1 VPSDD
6 ATAPS
11 APAADRAGRLP
22 RDVRPERYDLR
33 LAPDLATSTFR
44 GEVAIT
50 LDVGTPTA
58 ALVCNAVELEV
69 TDAWVD
75 LDGRRIE
82 GDIRTDAALEQ
93 LHVSLPETLDRGRAT
108 LHLTFSG
115 ALNERLRGFYRSTYT
130 GDDGGDRAIAVT
142 QFEPTDA
149 RRAFPCWDE
158 PAFKAVFAITLD
170 VADDLLAVSNGPE
183 LSRDDLG
190 EGRVRI
196 RYADTMPMSTYL
208 VAFVVGPLETT
219 GPVDVDGVPL
229 RIVHRPGQGELAE
242 FALEVGAFA
251 LRFFADYY
259 GIAYPGDK
267 VDMVAVPDFA
277 FGAMEN
283 LGCVVYR
290 ETLLLVDPESA
301 TQSELLAVVDVIA
314 HELAHMWFGDLVT
327 MRWWNGIWLN
337 EAFATF
343 MEAKC
348 SAAFRP
354 EWERWLHFGRERSG
368 AFDVDALATT
378 RPIEYPVHTPAD
390 AEGMFDTLTYQ
401 KGSAVVRMLE
411 QYLGE
416 DAFREGIHRY
426 LQTHQFGNT
435 ETGDLWDALE
445 AVTGEPVRA
454 MMDSWIFQGG
464 FPLVTASRRD
474 GHLDLAQ
481 QPFRFT
487 EPDGVVDG
495 DGADG
500 ARWHVPV
507 VVRSTGRTE
516 RIVLD
521 GPSASLSLGEP
532 GGAEP
537 VVVNAGGHAFFR
549 VSYDDVLQSAV
560 LDGLAALEPLER
572 YAVLDDAHGL
582 TLRGARRVGD
592 LAHVVQRMAD
602 IGETDLSIWQLAA
615 SSIDVIHR
623 AASDDERPAVS
634 AWVCRL
640 LAPLADRLGDDVDP
654 GDDDRTRAL
663 RGLVLGLRGVH
674 GDPGAVDRAVAVFDD
689 QLHRPAAVDAELG
702 AGALKAAAVT
712 ADEARFEA
720 MLERFRH
727 GSTPQEQ
734 VRYLYA
740 AATVADGELFTRYLA
755 LLDTD
760 EVRSQNLAFAY
771 RAALRNL
778 AHERDAWVAVEDR
791 WERIRTRLPFNANHR
806 LVEGVTGITDP
817 ELAAR
822 IESFLAAH
830 PVPEA
835 AKLIAQ
841 HVERMRVQVAVHE
854 REAGHV
860 APALPAG

>member
-1 VPSDD
+1 MPSDD
-6 ATAPS
+6 ATAPP
-11 APAADRAGRLP
+11 PATGDRAGRLP
-22 RDVRPERYDLR
+22 ASVRPERYDLR

-44 GEVAIT
+44 GAASVT
-50 LDVGTPTA
+50 LDVGSPTA
-58 ALVCNAVELEV
+58 ELVCNAAELDVSE
-69 TDAWVD
+69 AWVD
-75 LDGRRIE
+75 LDGRRIDGE
-82 GDIRTDAALEQ
+82 IHLDADLEQ
-93 LHVSLPETLDRGRAT
+93 LRVALPETLPGGTAT

-115 ALNERLRGFYRSTYT
+115 VLNDRLRGFYRSTYT
-130 GDDGGDRAIAVT
+130 ADGGGDRAIAVT

-158 PAFKAVFAITLD
+158 PEFKAVFGVTLD
-170 VADDLLAVSNGPE
+170 VAEDLLAISNGPE
-183 LSRDDLG
+183 LAREDLG
-190 EGRVRI
+190 DGRVRI
-196 RYADTMPMSTYL
+196 RFADTMPMSTYL
-208 VAFVVGPLETT
+208 VAFVVGPMETT

-242 FALEVGAFA
+242 FALEVGAHA

-301 TQSELLAVVDVIA
+301 TQAELLAVVDVIA

-348 SAAFRP
+348 AAAFRP
-354 EWERWLHFGRERSG
+354 AWERWMHFGRERSG

-378 RPIEYPVHTPAD
+378 RPIEYPVITPAD

-416 DAFREGIHRY
+416 DAFRDGIRRY
-426 LQTHQFGNT
+426 LQAHQFGNT

-464 FPLVTASRRD
+464 FPLVTAS
-474 GHLDLAQ
+474 LDDAGLTLTQ
-481 QPFRFT
+481 QPFRYT
-487 EPDGVVDG
+487 EPADAG
-495 DGADG
+495 DGEDP
-500 ARWHVPV
+500 RWHVPV
-507 VVRSTGRTE
+507 VVRSAGGTE

-521 GPSASLSLGEP
+521 GPRASLTLP
-532 GGAEP
+532 ATPTAGAP
-537 VVVNAGGHAFFR
+537 VVVNAGGHAFYR
-549 VSYDDVLQSAV
+549 VSYDAELQAAV
-560 LDGLAALEPLER
+560 LDGLGDLAPLER

-582 TLRGARRVGD
+582 TLRGDRRAGD
-592 LAHVVQRMAD
+592 LAATVQRIAD
-602 IGETDLSIWQLAA
+602 VGETDLSVWQLAA
-615 SSIDVIHR
+615 SSIEVVDR
-623 AASDDERPAVS
+623 AASEDERPAVS
-634 AWVCRL
+634 AWVRRL
-640 LAPLADRLGDDVDP
+640 LAPLAARLGDDVDP
-654 GDDDRTRAL
+654 TDDDRTRAL

-674 GDPGAVDRAVAVFDD
+674 GDPDALARATAVFEQ
-689 QLHRPAAVDAELG
+689 QLHRPTEVDAELG

-712 ADEARFEA
+712 ADADRFDA
-720 MLERFRH
+720 MLDRFRH
-727 GSTPQEQ
+727 GATPQEQ

-740 AATVADGELFTRYLA
+740 AATVADGDLFSRYLA
-755 LLDTD
+755 LLETD

-771 RAALRNL
+771 RAALRNP
-778 AHERDAWVAVEDR
+778 AHDRHAWTAVRDG
-791 WERIRTRLPFNANHR
+791 WERIRARLPFNANHR
-806 LVEGVTGITDP
+806 LVEGITSVTDP
-817 ELAAR
+817 ALADE
-822 IESFLAAH
+822 IEEFLATH

-835 AKLIAQ
+835 TTLIAQ
-841 HVERMRVQVAVHE
+841 HVERMRVQVAVHQ
-854 REAGHV
+854 REAGQV
-860 APALPAG
+860 ASSLPGG

>member
-1 VPSDD
+1 MPSDH
-6 ATAPS
+6 ATATS
-11 APAADRAGRLP
+11 TDHSRAAGRLP
-22 RDVRPERYDLR
+22 TEVRPEHYDLR

-44 GEVAIT
+44 GAVAIT
-50 LDVGTPTA
+50 VDVGAPTDA
-58 ALVCNAVELEV
+58 VVCNAAELDV
-69 TDAWVD
+69 TEAWVD
-75 LDGRRIE
+75 LDGRRIDGE
-82 GDIRTDAALEQ
+82 IHTDADLEQ
-93 LHVSLPETLDRGRAT
+93 LRVSLPEALPAGSAV

-115 ALNERLRGFYRSTYT
+115 VLNDRLRGFYRSTFT
-130 GDDGGDRAIAVT
+130 AEGGGDRAVAVT

-158 PAFKAVFAITLD
+158 PAFKATFGVTLD
-170 VADDLLAVSNGPE
+170 VAEDLLAVSNGPE
-183 LSRDDLG
+183 LAREDLG

-208 VAFVVGPLETT
+208 VAFVVGPMETT

-251 LRFFADYY
+251 LRYFADYY

-348 SAAFRP
+348 AAAFRP
-354 EWERWLHFGRERSG
+354 AWERWQHFGRERSG

-378 RPIEYPVHTPAD
+378 RPIEYPVRTPAD

-411 QYLGE
+411 QFLGE
-416 DAFREGIHRY
+416 DAFRDGIRRY

-445 AVTGEPVRA
+445 AVTGEPVRE

-464 FPLVTASRRD
+464 FPLVSAGLSDGTLRLSQQRFRYLEAS
-474 GHLDLAQ
+474 
-481 QPFRFT
+481 
-487 EPDGVVDG
+487 EPDGGEDS
-495 DGADG
+495 
-500 ARWHVPV
+500 RWHVPV
-507 VVRSTGRTE
+507 VVRSATGTD
-516 RIVLD
+516 RILLD
-521 GPSASLSLGEP
+521 GSDAALPLDVAPSA
-532 GGAEP
+532 GAP
-537 VVVNAGGHAFFR
+537 VVVNAGGHAFYR
-549 VSYDDVLQSAV
+549 VSYDAELHAAV
-560 LDGLAALEPLER
+560 LAGLDALAPLER

-582 TLRGARRVGD
+582 TLRGDRRAGD
-592 LAHVVQRMAD
+592 LAHVVQRLAD
-602 IGETDLSIWQLAA
+602 TGETDLAIWQLAA
-615 SSIDVIHR
+615 SSIDVVHR
-623 AASDDERPAVS
+623 AASEEERPAVS
-634 AWVCRL
+634 AWVRRL
-640 LAPLADRLGDDVDP
+640 LAPLAAHLGDDVDP
-654 GDDDRTRAL
+654 ADDDRTRAL

-674 GDPGAVDRAVAVFDD
+674 GDAAAGARAVEVFD
-689 QLHRPAAVDAELG
+689 QLLRRPADVDAELG
-702 AGALKAAAVT
+702 AGALRSAAVT
-712 ADEARFEA
+712 ADADRFEA
-720 MLERFRH
+720 MLDHYRH
-727 GSTPQEQ
+727 GATPQEQ
-734 VRYLYA
+734 VRHLYA
-740 AATVADGELFTRYLA
+740 AATVADDELFARYLA
-755 LLDTD
+755 LLETD
-760 EVRSQNLAFAY
+760 QVRSQNLAFAY

-778 AHERDAWVAVEDR
+778 AHERDAWAAVRDG

-806 LVEGVTGITDP
+806 LVEGITGITDP
-817 ELAAR
+817 DLAGE
-822 IESFLAAH
+822 IEDFLAAH

-835 AKLIAQ
+835 TTLIAQ
-841 HVERMRVQVAVHE
+841 HVERMRVQVAVHQ
-854 REAGHV
+854 REAGRV
-860 APALPAG
+860 ASSLPGG

>member
-6 ATAPS
+6 PTALG
-11 APAADRAGRLP
+11 AARTGRLP
-22 RDVRPERYDLR
+22 TSARPRRYDLR

-44 GEVAIT
+44 GDVAVEV
-50 LDVGTPTA
+50 DVESDTA
-58 ALVCNAVELEV
+58 ELVCNAAELEV
-69 TDAWVD
+69 GDAWVD
-75 LDGRRIE
+75 VAGRRIE
-82 GDIRTDAALEQ
+82 GAVELDEALEQ
-93 LHVSLPETLDRGRAT
+93 ARITLPESLPAGAIT
-108 LHLTFSG
+108 LHLSFSG
-115 ALNERLRGFYRSTYT
+115 VLNDRLRGFYRSTYEAE
-130 GDDGGDRAIAVT
+130 DGARRTIAVT

-158 PAFKAVFAITLD
+158 PEFKAVFGVTLD

-183 LSRDDLG
+183 LSRTDLG
-190 EGRVRI
+190 DDRVRI
-196 RYADTMPMSTYL
+196 CFADTMPMSTYL
-208 VAFVVGPLETT
+208 VAFVVGPMETT

-229 RIVHRPGQGELAE
+229 RIVHRPGQGELAD

-290 ETLLLVDPESA
+290 ETLLLVDPEAA

-348 SAAFRP
+348 AAAFRP
-354 EWERWLHFGRERSG
+354 EWERWMHFGRERSG

-378 RPIEYPVHTPAD
+378 RPIEYPVLTPAD

-416 DAFREGIHRY
+416 EAFRDGIRRY

-445 AVTGEPVRA
+445 AETGEPVRA

-464 FPLVTASRRD
+464 FPLLTARLCDD
-474 GHLDLAQ
+474 GLHLSQ
-481 QPFRFT
+481 RKFRFAAG
-487 EPDGVVDG
+487 EDGG
-495 DGADG
+495 D

-507 VVRSTGRTE
+507 VVRSTAGLQR
-516 RIVLD
+516 VL
-521 GPSASLSLGEP
+521 LE
-532 GGAEP
+532 GAEATVAVPADATSEHP
-537 VVVNAGGHAFFR
+537 VVVNAGGHAFYR
-549 VSYDDVLQSAV
+549 VSYDDQLERAL
-560 LDGLAALEPLER
+560 LDGLGGLEPLER

-582 TLRGARRVGD
+582 TLRGERRAGH
-592 LAHVVQRMAD
+592 LAHVIQRLAD
-602 IGETDLSIWQLAA
+602 VGETDLSVWQLAA
-615 SSIDVIHR
+615 SSLDLLHR
-623 AASDDERPAVS
+623 VAAVDERPAVS
-634 AWVCRL
+634 AWIRRL
-640 LAPLADRLGDDVDP
+640 LAPLAERLGDEVDP
-654 GDDDRTRAL
+654 HDDDRTRAL

-674 GDPGAVDRAVAVFDD
+674 GDPAAAAQAIAVFDE
-689 QLHRPAAVDAELG
+689 QLRCPGDIDAELG
-702 AGALKAAAVT
+702 AGALRAAAIT

-720 MLERFRH
+720 MLDRFRH
-727 GSTPQEQ
+727 GDTPQQQ

-740 AATVADGELFTRYLA
+740 AATVADPALFARYLD

-771 RAALRNL
+771 RAALRNVEH
-778 AHERDAWVAVEDR
+778 AHDAWEAVRDR
-791 WERIRTRLPFNANHR
+791 WDRIRTRLPFNANHR
-806 LVEGVTGITDP
+806 LVEGITEITDP
-817 ELAAR
+817 GLAADV
-822 IESFLAAH
+822 EAFLADH
-830 PVPEA
+830 PVPQA
-835 AKLIAQ
+835 TTLIAQ
-841 HVERMRVQVAVHE
+841 HVERMRVQVAVHK
-854 REAGHV
+854 REAGHI
-860 APALPAG
+860 AGALPG

>member
-1 VPSDD
+1 MPSDD
-6 ATAPS
+6 VTDSSAASAT
-11 APAADRAGRLP
+11 DAGRLP
-22 RDVRPERYDLR
+22 TGVRPQRYDLR

-44 GEVAIT
+44 GEVT
-50 LDVGTPTA
+50 VELDVSAPTA
-58 ALVCNAVELEV
+58 ELVCNAAELEV
-69 TDAWVD
+69 TAARLEV
-75 LDGRRIE
+75 DGRAIDVE
-82 GDIRTDAALEQ
+82 VSLDEALEQ
-93 LHVSLPETLDRGRAT
+93 VRMSLAEQVPAGTAVLQ
-108 LHLTFSG
+108 LTFAG
-115 ALNERLRGFYRSTYT
+115 VLNDRLRGFYRSTYT
-130 GDDGGDRAIAVT
+130 ADDGGDRTIAVT

-158 PAFKAVFAITLD
+158 PDFKAVFGVTLD

-183 LSRDDLG
+183 LSREDLDDGL
-190 EGRVRI
+190 VRI
-196 RYADTMPMSTYL
+196 RFADTMPMSTYL
-208 VAFVVGPLETT
+208 VAFVVGPMETT

-229 RIVHRPGQGELAE
+229 RIVHRPGQGELAD

-343 MEAKC
+343 MEMRC

-354 EWERWLHFGRERSG
+354 DWERWMHFGRERSG

-378 RPIEYPVHTPAD
+378 RPIEYPVLTPAD

-416 DAFREGIHRY
+416 DAFRDGIRRY

-445 AVTGEPVRA
+445 AETGEPVRA

-464 FPLVTASRRD
+464 FPLVSA
-474 GHLDLAQ
+474 
-481 QPFRFT
+481 
-487 EPDGVVDG
+487 GVVDG
-495 DGADG
+495 ELRLGQQQFRFTQPTDADG
-500 ARWHVPV
+500 GPDARWHVPV
-507 VVRSTGRTE
+507 VVRSAAGTE
-516 RIVLD
+516 RILLD
-521 GPSASLSLGEP
+521 QPETSLALPQPASPEH
-532 GGAEP
+532 P
-537 VVVNAGGHAFFR
+537 VVVNAGGHAFYR
-549 VSYDDVLQSAV
+549 VSYDDALQRALLGG
-560 LDGLAALEPLER
+560 LDRLEPLER
-572 YAVLDDAHGL
+572 YAVLDDVHGL
-582 TLRGARRVGD
+582 TLRGGRRAGE
-592 LAHVVQRMAD
+592 LAHVIQRLAD
-602 IGETDLSIWQLAA
+602 IDETDLSVWQLAA
-615 SSIDVIHR
+615 SSLELLHR
-623 AASDDERPAVS
+623 VAAPEERPAVS
-634 AWVCRL
+634 AWICRL
-640 LAPLADRLGDDVDP
+640 LAPLAERLGDDVDP

-663 RGLVLGLRGVH
+663 RGLVLGLRGTH
-674 GDPGAVDRAVAVFDD
+674 GDQAAAARATAVFEE
-689 QLHRPAAVDAELG
+689 QLRDPTAVDAELG
-702 AGALKAAAVT
+702 AGALKAAAIT
-712 ADEARFEA
+712 ADVERFEA
-720 MLERFRH
+720 MLDRFRH
-727 GSTPQEQ
+727 GDTPQQQ

-740 AATVADGELFTRYLA
+740 AATVADPDLFLRYLD

-771 RAALRNL
+771 RAALRNVDH
-778 AHERDAWVAVEDR
+778 AGAAWAVVRDR
-791 WERIRTRLPFNANHR
+791 WDRIRTRLPFNANHR
-806 LVEGVTGITDP
+806 LVEGITGITDP
-817 ELAAR
+817 VLADE
-822 IESFLAAH
+822 IEEFLAAH

-835 AKLIAQ
+835 TKLIDQ
-841 HVERMRVQVAVHE
+841 HVERMRVQVAVHQ
-854 REAGHV
+854 REAGSI
-860 APALPAG
+860 AGSLPA

>member
-1 VPSDD
+1 MPHDD
-6 ATAPS
+6 ATALGS
-11 APAADRAGRLP
+11 APADGSGRLP
-22 RDVRPERYDLR
+22 TDARPQRYDLR
-33 LAPDLATSTFR
+33 LAPDLAISTFR
-44 GEVAIT
+44 GDVAVE
-50 LDVGTPTA
+50 LDIVVATGV
-58 ALVCNAVELEV
+58 LVCNAAELEV
-69 TDAWVD
+69 GDAWVD
-75 LDGRRIE
+75 VDGRRIDGE
-82 GDIRTDAALEQ
+82 VELDEALEQ
-93 LHVSLPETLDRGRAT
+93 VRVTLAEELPIGSAT

-115 ALNERLRGFYRSTYT
+115 VLNDRLRGFYRSTYT
-130 GDDGGDRAIAVT
+130 ADDGGERTIAVT

-158 PAFKAVFAITLD
+158 PEFKAVFGVTLD
-170 VADDLLAVSNGPE
+170 VAEDLLAVSNGPE
-183 LSRDDLG
+183 LRRDDLG
-190 EGRVRI
+190 EGLVRI
-196 RYADTMPMSTYL
+196 RFADTMPMSTYL
-208 VAFVVGPLETT
+208 VAFVIGPMETT

-229 RIVHRPGQGELAE
+229 RIVHRPGQGELAD

-290 ETLLLVDPESA
+290 ETLLLVDPDSA

-343 MEAKC
+343 MEMRC

-354 EWERWLHFGRERSG
+354 DWERWMHFGRERSG

-378 RPIEYPVHTPAD
+378 RPIEYPVITPAD

-416 DAFREGIHRY
+416 DAFRDGIRRY

-445 AVTGEPVRA
+445 AETGEPVRA

-464 FPLVTASRRD
+464 FPLVTARLGD
-474 GHLDLAQ
+474 GVLHLAQ
-481 QPFRFT
+481 ERFRFT
-487 EPDGVVDG
+487 TDADAGGG
-495 DGADG
+495 DA
-500 ARWHVPV
+500 ATWHVPV
-507 VVRSTGRTE
+507 VIRSAAGTQ
-516 RIVLD
+516 RILLD
-521 GPSASLSLGEP
+521 GPETTIPLDVDVR
-532 GGAEP
+532 AEHP
-537 VVVNAGGHAFFR
+537 VVVNAGGHAFYR
-549 VSYDDVLQSAV
+549 VSYDAELRGAV
-560 LDGLAALEPLER
+560 LEGLDRLQPLER

-582 TLRGARRVGD
+582 TLRGELRAGD
-592 LAHVVQRMAD
+592 LAHVIQRLAD
-602 IGETDLSIWQLAA
+602 VGDTDLSVWQLAA
-615 SSIDVIHR
+615 SSLDLLHR
-623 AASDDERPAVS
+623 AAAEDERPAVS
-634 AWVCRL
+634 AWIQRL
-640 LAPLADRLGDDVDP
+640 LAPLAERLGEDVDP
-654 GDDDRTRAL
+654 HDDDRTRAL

-674 GDPGAVDRAVAVFDD
+674 GDPGSITRAAALFDE
-689 QLHRPAAVDAELG
+689 QLRDPAGVDAELG
-702 AGALKAAAVT
+702 AGALKAAAIT
-712 ADEARFEA
+712 ADGARFGA
-720 MLERFRH
+720 MLDRFRH
-727 GSTPQEQ
+727 GDTPQQQ

-740 AATVADGELFTRYLA
+740 AATVADPDLFRRYLD

-771 RAALRNL
+771 RAALRNVHHD
-778 AHERDAWVAVEDR
+778 HEAWTAVRDR
-791 WERIRTRLPFNANHR
+791 WERIRARLPFNANHR
-806 LVEGVTGITDP
+806 LVEGITEITDAD
-817 ELAAR
+817 LAADV
-822 IESFLAAH
+822 EAFLADH

-835 AKLIAQ
+835 TTLIAQ
-841 HVERMRVQVAVHE
+841 HVERMRVQVAVHQ
-854 REAGHV
+854 REAGHI
-860 APALPAG
+860 AGALPAG

>member
-1 VPSDD
+1 MPSDD
-6 ATAPS
+6 ATATS
-11 APAADRAGRLP
+11 TDHGREAGRLP
-22 RDVRPERYDLR
+22 TEVRPAHYDLR

-44 GEVAIT
+44 GAVAIT
-50 LDVGTPTA
+50 LDVGAPTDA
-58 ALVCNAVELEV
+58 VVCNAAELDVAE
-69 TDAWVD
+69 AWVD
-75 LDGRRIE
+75 LDGRHIDGE
-82 GDIRTDAALEQ
+82 IRLDADLEQ
-93 LHVSLPETLDRGRAT
+93 LRVSLPETLPAGPAV
-108 LHLTFSG
+108 LHLVFSG
-115 ALNERLRGFYRSTYT
+115 VLNDRLRGFYRSTFT
-130 GDDGGDRAIAVT
+130 AEDGGDRAVAVT

-158 PAFKAVFAITLD
+158 PAFKATFGVTLD
-170 VADDLLAVSNGPE
+170 VAEDLLAVSNGPE
-183 LSRDDLG
+183 LSREDLG

-208 VAFVVGPLETT
+208 VAFVVGPMETT

-251 LRFFADYY
+251 LRYFADYY

-348 SAAFRP
+348 AAAFRP
-354 EWERWLHFGRERSG
+354 AWERWQHFGREHSG

-378 RPIEYPVHTPAD
+378 RPIEYPVRTPAD

-416 DAFREGIHRY
+416 DAFRDGIRRY

-464 FPLVTASRRD
+464 FPLVTASLAD
-474 GHLDLAQ
+474 GHLQLAQ
-481 QPFRFT
+481 QPFRYT
-487 EPDGVVDG
+487 EPADAGGDG
-495 DGADG
+495 D

-507 VVRSTGRTE
+507 VVRSSSGTE

-521 GPSASLSLGEP
+521 GPRASLPLDAAPS
-532 GGAEP
+532 AATP
-537 VVVNAGGHAFFR
+537 VVVNAGGHAFYR
-549 VSYDDVLQSAV
+549 VSYDAELQAAV
-560 LDGLAALEPLER
+560 LDGLDGLAPLER

-582 TLRGARRVGD
+582 TLRGERRVGD
-592 LAHVVQRMAD
+592 LAGIVQRIAD

-615 SSIDVIHR
+615 SCIDVIHR
-623 AASDDERPAVS
+623 AASEDERPAVS
-634 AWVCRL
+634 AWVRRL
-640 LAPLADRLGDDVDP
+640 LAPLAVQLGDDVDP
-654 GDDDRTRAL
+654 ADDDRTRAL
-663 RGLVLGLRGVH
+663 RGLVLGVRGVH
-674 GDPGAVDRAVAVFDD
+674 GDPDAVARAAAVFE
-689 QLHRPAAVDAELG
+689 QQVHRPAEVDAELG

-712 ADEARFEA
+712 ADAERFEA
-720 MLERFRH
+720 MLDRFRH
-727 GSTPQEQ
+727 GTTPQEQ

-740 AATVADGELFTRYLA
+740 AATVADRDLFAQYLS
-755 LLDTD
+755 LLETD

-778 AHERDAWVAVEDR
+778 AHEPHAWAAVRDG
-791 WERIRTRLPFNANHR
+791 WERIRSRLPFYANHR
-806 LVEGVTGITDP
+806 LVEGITSITDP
-817 ELAAR
+817 ELAR
-822 IESFLAAH
+822 DIEGFLAAH

-835 AKLIAQ
+835 TTLIAQ
-841 HVERMRVQVAVHE
+841 HVERMRVQVAVHQ

-860 APALPAG
+860 AASLPAG

>member
-1 VPSDD
+1 MPSDHVTD
-6 ATAPS
+6 ASTDPGVGT
-11 APAADRAGRLP
+11 GRLP
-22 RDVRPERYDLR
+22 SGVRPQRYDLR
-33 LAPDLATSTFR
+33 LAPDLATTTFR
-44 GEVAIT
+44 GEVSVELLA
-50 LDVGTPTA
+50 GAPTTE
-58 ALVCNAVELEV
+58 LICNAAELDV
-69 TDAWVD
+69 TDARLEV
-75 LDGRRIE
+75 DGRVIGVDVRVDE
-82 GDIRTDAALEQ
+82 ALEQ
-93 LHVSLPETLDRGRAT
+93 VHMTLAEALPAGTAV
-108 LHLTFSG
+108 LHLSFSG
-115 ALNERLRGFYRSTYT
+115 VLNDRLRGFYRSTYT
-130 GDDGGDRAIAVT
+130 GDDGGDRTIAVT

-158 PAFKAVFAITLD
+158 PEFKAVFGVTLD

-183 LSRDDLG
+183 LSREDLG
-190 EGRVRI
+190 DGLVRI
-196 RYADTMPMSTYL
+196 RFADTMPMSTYL
-208 VAFVVGPLETT
+208 VAFVIGPMETT

-229 RIVHRPGQGELAE
+229 RIVHRPGQGDLAD

-343 MEAKC
+343 MEMRC

-354 EWERWLHFGRERSG
+354 DWERWMHFGRERSG

-378 RPIEYPVHTPAD
+378 RPIEYPVLTPAD

-416 DAFREGIHRY
+416 DAFRDGIRRY

-445 AVTGEPVRA
+445 AETGEPVRA

-464 FPLVTASRRD
+464 FPLVSASTVD
-474 GHLDLAQ
+474 GALRLRQ
-481 QPFRFT
+481 QQFRFAGPS
-487 EPDGVVDG
+487 EDDQ
-495 DGADG
+495 
-500 ARWHVPV
+500 ARWQVPV
-507 VVRSTGRTE
+507 VVRTAAGTE
-516 RIVLD
+516 RVLLD
-521 GPSASLSLGEP
+521 EREVTLPLPSPATSEQ
-532 GGAEP
+532 P
-537 VVVNAGGHAFFR
+537 VVVNAGGHAFYR
-549 VSYDDVLQSAV
+549 VSYDDDLEQAV
-560 LDGLAALEPLER
+560 LAGLDHLQPLER

-582 TLRGARRVGD
+582 TLSGGRRAGD
-592 LAHVVQRMAD
+592 LARVIQRLAD
-602 IGETDLSIWQLAA
+602 IGETDLSVWQLAA
-615 SSIDVIHR
+615 SSLELLHR
-623 AASDDERPAVS
+623 VASADERPAVS
-634 AWVCRL
+634 AWICRL
-640 LAPLADRLGDDVDP
+640 LAPLDAQLGSEVDP
-654 GDDDRTRAL
+654 EDDDRTRAL
-663 RGLVLGLRGVH
+663 RGLVLGLRGTH
-674 GDPGAVDRAVAVFDD
+674 GDPAAMTSAAAVFD
-689 QLHRPAAVDAELG
+689 QQVRNPADVDAELG
-702 AGALKAAAVT
+702 AGALKAAAIT
-712 ADEARFEA
+712 ADEARFDA
-720 MLERFRH
+720 MLDRFRH
-727 GSTPQEQ
+727 GDTPQEQ

-740 AATVADGELFTRYLA
+740 SATVADPVLFDRYLD

-771 RAALRNL
+771 RAALRNV
-778 AHERDAWVAVEDR
+778 AHDARAWSVVRSR
-791 WERIRTRLPFNANHR
+791 WGDIRARLPFNANQR
-806 LVEGVTGITDP
+806 LVEGITSITDP
-817 ELAAR
+817 ALADD
-822 IESFLAAH
+822 IEAFLADH
-830 PVPEA
+830 PIPEA

-841 HVERMRVQVAVHE
+841 HVERMRVQVAVRQ
-854 REAGHV
+854 REAGSI
-860 APALPAG
+860 AGALPA